1 MRRFAA
7 TLLAGTLLSVFAPLP
22 SFASDVVYGVLIDG
36 RPLDAKRHSGLNHD
50 GVTYINV
57 VRAVKAFDGLLTFG
71 RGGQVRVTVN
81 GRALRYRI
89 GRRIALLDNAQTVA
103 LRGAPFVLN
112 GDTYVPLASI
122 ATLGNARYS
131 VDTHRHIVNLMMRS
145 GVGYEPV
152 ATMPPDQPDQP
163 EDVSDLSPLLALA
176 IKPAATAD
184 AMGLHMRAEIANT
197 TTKPYVLAFP
207 TADQFI
213 FVVARNGSEVWTSAA
228 ASPAATP
235 STFRLGPGSSTT
247 IVADWPGFAKAGPGR
262 YSLRVRLVKAIP
274 IDSAPVSLDSI
285 APTAS
290 P

>member
-1 MRRFAA
+1 
-7 TLLAGTLLSVFAPLP
+7 LAPVP
-22 SFASDVVYGVLIDG
+22 SFGADVVYGVLIDG

-89 GRRIALLDNAQTVA
+89 GKRTAQLDNAGTVT

-122 ATLGNARYS
+122 ATLGNARYT
-131 VDTHRHIVNLMMRS
+131 VDTHRHIVNLLMRA
-145 GVGYEPV
+145 GLGYDAVP
-152 ATMPPDQPDQP
+152 TMPPDQP
-163 EDVSDLSPLLALA
+163 EDVSDLSPLQALT

-184 AMGLHMRAEIANT
+184 ATGLHMRAEISNT
-197 TTKPYVLAFP
+197 TPKPYVLAFP

-235 STFRLGPGSSTT
+235 STFHLAPGATTT
-247 IVADWPGFAKAGPGR
+247 IVADWPGFAKSGPGR

-274 IDSAPVSLDSI
+274 LDSAPVSLDSI